1 MLKVKN
7 ISKKYKNA
15 EKYSNHN
22 ISLEVHKGEI
32 FGLLGKNGA
41 GKSTFIKSV
50 IGVLPIDEG
59 SIEIGGFDMAK
70 NPIEAKQNLGY
81 VPDNH
86 AVYDS
91 LTGRE
96 YVNIIANIYGV
107 KKQDI
112 ETRMEELSK
121 RFSIYHA
128 LDNQIRSYS
137 HGMKQKIC
145 IVGSLIHYPKLWIL
159 DEPLIGLDP
168 QAMHEVKEFMKEYAK
183 LGNAIIFSSHAIDT
197 VEKLCDRVAIINHG
211 ELLETFKVNE
221 FKDTHTESMD
231 DYFLRI
237 TKD

>member
-15 EKYSNHN
+15 EDFSNEN
-22 ISLEVHKGEI
+22 ISLEVKKGEI

-41 GKSTFIKSV
+41 GKSTFIKSI
-50 IGVLPIDEG
+50 IGALPIDEG
-59 SIEIGGFDMAK
+59 EILICGYSLEKEPIKAK
-70 NPIEAKQNLGY
+70 FNLGY

-96 YVNIIANIYGV
+96 YVNILGNIYGV
-107 KKQDI
+107 KKQEMEQRI
-112 ETRMEELSK
+112 ETLAK
-121 RFSIYHA
+121 RFNIYHA
-128 LDNQIRSYS
+128 IDNQIRSYS

-168 QAMHEVKEFMKEYAK
+168 QAMHEVKSFMKEYVK
-183 LGNAIIFSSHAIDT
+183 EGNSIIFSSHAIET
-197 VEKLCDRVAIINHG
+197 VEKLCDSVAIINHG
-211 ELLETFKVNE
+211 KLIETFRVE
-221 FKDTHTESMD
+221 DFKNTHTESMD
-231 DYFLRI
+231 DYFLNI

>member
-1 MLKVKN
+1 MLKVNN

-15 EKYSNHN
+15 DKYSNHN
-22 ISLEVHKGEI
+22 ISLQVNKGEI

-50 IGVLPIDEG
+50 IGVLPVDEG
-59 SIEIGGFDMAK
+59 SIEICGYDIDK
-70 NPIEAKQNLGY
+70 KPIEAKSCLGY

-96 YVNIIANIYGV
+96 YVNIIGNIYGV
-107 KKQDI
+107 KKKDI
-112 ETRMEELSK
+112 EERIEILSK
-121 RFSIYHA
+121 RFSIHHA
-128 LDNQIRSYS
+128 LDNQIKSYS

-183 LGNAIIFSSHAIDT
+183 LGNSIIFSSHAIDT

-211 ELLETFKVNE
+211 NLIETFTVGD
-221 FKDTHTESMD
+221 FKNTHDESMD

>member
-15 EKYSNHN
+15 DKYSNHN
-22 ISLEVHKGEI
+22 ISLEVNKGEI

-59 SIEIGGFDMAK
+59 SIEIGGYDMAK